1 MTPIVM
7 PVSPTE
13 KANRL
18 QVSVHIQAEVLSAE
32 AARRE
37 ANTWLLA
44 NIGNLLRAENPE
56 LVVGERLLWR
66 IDIVLTSPKQE
77 PVGVIGRIELDAIT
91 GEVLADETLIEK
103 LGFNSGA
110 LVVE

>member
-1 MTPIVM
+1 MIPIVI
-7 PVSPTE
+7 PVLPTE
-13 KANRL
+13 KADRL

-37 ANTWLLA
+37 VNVWLLA

-77 PVGVIGRIELDAIT
+77 PVGVIGRIGLDAIT
-91 GEVLADETLIEK
+91 GEVLADKTLIEK
-103 LGFNSGA
+103 LSLNSGA
-110 LVVE
+110 LFVE

>member
-13 KANRL
+13 KADRL

-37 ANTWLLA
+37 ANYWLLE
-44 NIGNLLRAENPE
+44 NVGNLLRADNPE

-77 PVGVIGRIELDAIT
+77 PVGVIGRIELDVKFWLT
-91 GEVLADETLIEK
+91 K
-103 LGFNSGA
+103 P
-110 LVVE
+110 

>member
-1 MTPIVM
+1 MTPIVI

-37 ANTWLLA
+37 ANYWLLE
-44 NIGNLLRAENPE
+44 NVGNLLRADNPE

-66 IDIVLTSPKQE
+66 IDIALTSPKQGR
-77 PVGVIGRIELDAIT
+77 VGVIGRIELDAIT

-110 LVVE
+110 LFVE